1 MDPKSRTD
9 PFAELFGEFSERLR
23 GDRWQPAIDVFESEK
38 SICVRFELA
47 GVRSSDVRVTVDGE
61 VLRVT
66 GVRTPPPDHD
76 VLRLH
81 QMEIAFGPFERVVRL
96 SVPFD
101 RDAVSA
107 HLEEGF
113 LTVSLPKRLPQRRRI
128 EVER

>member
-1 MDPKSRTD
+1 VDPKSRTD
-9 PFAELFGEFSERLR
+9 PFTELFGEFAERLR

-47 GVRSSDVRVTVDGE
+47 GVRSSEVRVTIDGD
-61 VLRVT
+61 VLRVA
-66 GVRTPPPDHD
+66 GVRNPPPDSD
-76 VLRLH
+76 VQRLH

-101 RDAVSA
+101 REAVSA

>member
-1 MDPKSRTD
+1 VEPHSPHD
-9 PFAELFGEFSERLR
+9 PFGDFTDRL
-23 GDRWQPAIDVFESEK
+23 GGSRWRPAVDVFETEK
-38 SICVRFELA
+38 AIVVRLELA
-47 GVRSSDVRVTVDGE
+47 GIRISDLNVTVDGDC
-61 VLRVT
+61 LRVS
-66 GVRTPPPDHD
+66 GVRQAASTDG
-76 VLRLH
+76 VQRLH